1 MLHLCCSLCRRHLC
15 NIDFISVPSVPLCAI
30 LFNSFS
36 RIVRHLTA
44 CTQRITFTKRN
55 VFFGKINISFH
66 ESKALFSRKQLRECC
81 YRQATVRPAMTM
93 LTILMS
99 LIRMLS
105 DGPEVSLNGS
115 PTIVII
121 YALELCNTIISQ

>member
-1 MLHLCCSLCRRHLC
+1 MLHLLCSLCRRHLC
-15 NIDFISVPSVPLCAI
+15 DIGFTSVPSVTPCAFYIIALAAWSGI
-30 LFNSFS
+30 LQPAHNGLPSRKETFS
-36 RIVRHLTA
+36 V
-44 CTQRITFTKRN
+44 
-55 VFFGKINISFH
+55 GKINISFH
-66 ESKALFSRKQLRECC
+66 ESKALFSRKLLRECC